1 MADHRAANYRREVAR
16 PQNEPVVHNVTSA
29 ASSSTD
35 DQDQRVR
42 RYLTMMGIRVL
53 CFGLVFVTSGWLR
66 WAAVAGA
73 VLIPYFAVIVANA
86 VRPGQAGSI
95 QAVTPPI
102 DHTPR
107 LGR

>member
-1 MADHRAANYRREVAR
+1 MADRSTGTYRGVVAR
-16 PQNEPVVHNVTSA
+16 TNGPVVHSVTSA
-29 ASSSTD
+29 ATSSTD

-53 CFGLVFVTSGWLR
+53 CFGLVFVTTGWLR

-86 VRPGQAGSI
+86 VRPREVGTI
-95 QAVTPPI
+95 QPVTPAP
-102 DHTPR
+102 DRTEQ
-107 LGR
+107 LEQ

>member
-1 MADHRAANYRREVAR
+1 
-16 PQNEPVVHNVTSA
+16 VVQSVTSA

-35 DQDQRVR
+35 DQDQRVK
-42 RYLTMMGIRVL
+42 RYLTMMGIRVI

-86 VRPGQAGSI
+86 VRPSQAGSI
-95 QAVTPPI
+95 QAVTPPE
-102 DHTPR
+102 DRTPH
-107 LGR
+107 LEQ